1 MNATPV
7 NQIPEPVTESVKR
20 MADNGVPCGCRW
32 NLNYTGVFLCM
43 YHNGMTDGYHL
54 AQEAARTDPART
66 ESGGLNDYQEDR
78 P

>member
-32 NLNYTGVFLCM
+32 NLPYTGVYLCAF
-43 YHNGMTDGYHL
+43 HQGMHDRYTL
-54 AQEAARTDPART
+54 ARTDPART
-66 ESGGLNDYQEDR
+66 EGLNDYQQDR